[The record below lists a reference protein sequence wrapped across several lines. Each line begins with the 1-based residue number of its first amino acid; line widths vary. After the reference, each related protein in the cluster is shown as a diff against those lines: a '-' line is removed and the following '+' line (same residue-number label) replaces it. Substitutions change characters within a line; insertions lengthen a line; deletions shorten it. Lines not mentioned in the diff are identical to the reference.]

1 MEQEQRESH
10 KARDMTRREFMRDS
24 AMVAAGLAV
33 GLGAAGC
40 QSRQAGVSRATRT
53 VSGDAEKTRSYNPNM
68 EYRQLGKTGLWVSA
82 ISLGGHW
89 KKLPFKFDTDE
100 FKKNRRDV
108 IGACIDHGINYVDA
122 CAGGEVLAYA
132 DALRGR
138 RDKMYFGYSYY
149 EHEMRNKEW
158 QSTEKLLEGLDDLLA
173 RARLNY
179 VDLWRITCYW
189 KPSTNHALEHEQAI
203 VEALDKARKAGKVRF
218 TGIST
223 HKHDWVIRM
232 METYP
237 QTIQAVVVP
246 YTAGSKK
253 AHARVD
259 PSKGPTGWQTVPD
272 AAATYDKSMVSVIDA
287 VKKNNVGW
295 FGIKPF
301 ASGSIFA
308 SRGAVNASTKEVDD
322 ERARMTLR
330 YILCNDAL
338 TAPIPG
344 MITVDQVRNAAL
356 AVTERRRFD
365 VAEARRFEQAV
376 EQMWANLPANYQWLK
391 QEWEWV

>member
-1 MEQEQRESH
+1 
-10 KARDMTRREFMRDS
+10 MRGS
-24 AMVAAGLAV
+24 ALAAAGLAV
-33 GLGAAGC
+33 GLGAAKG
-40 QSRQAGVSRATRT
+40 QSVQVGKAGDEARLRRVK
-53 VSGDAEKTRSYNPNM
+53 KTRSYNTKM
-68 EYRQLGKTGLWVSA
+68 EYRQLGKTGLMVSA

-89 KKLPFKFDTDE
+89 KKLPYSFGADD

-108 IGACIDHGINYVDA
+108 VSACIDNGINYVDA
-122 CAGGEVLAYA
+122 CTGSEIEAYA

-138 RDKMYFGYSYY
+138 RDKMYFGCSYC
-149 EHEMRNKEW
+149 EHEMRNSKW
-158 QSTEKLLEGLDDLLA
+158 QTTEKLLEALDDILS
-173 RARLNY
+173 RAKLEY

-189 KPSTNHALEHEQAI
+189 KPSTSHTLAHEDAIIGALE
-203 VEALDKARKAGKVRF
+203 KARKAGKVRF
-218 TGIST
+218 MGIST

-232 METYP
+232 IRTYP
-237 QTIQAVVVP
+237 EHIQAVVVP

-259 PSKGPTGWQTVPD
+259 PSKGPTGWKSVPD
-272 AAATYDKSMVSVIDA
+272 DAATYDKSMVSVIDA

-301 ASGSIFA
+301 ASGSIFK
-308 SRGAVNASTKEVDD
+308 SRGSVNPATKEVDD
-322 ERARMTLR
+322 DRARLTLR

-356 AVTERRRFD
+356 AVTERRKFD
-365 VAEARRFEQAV
+365 LAEARRFGEAV
-376 EQMWANLPANYQWLK
+376 EGMWANLPADYQWLR